1 MFFGYVLKNIIK
13 KKKESYFKTLLS
25 LIDVLIGF
33 LYIKKLNKSKKI
45 IESFFSLISFKFEL
59 RNQRSR
65 QLLINFIQL

>member
-1 MFFGYVLKNIIK
+1 MFLKKIIK

-33 LYIKKLNKSKKI
+33 LYIKNLNKSKKI

>member
-13 KKKESYFKTLLS
+13 KKKESYFKMLLS

-45 IESFFSLISFKFEL
+45 IESFFSLISFKSEL